1 MATLI
6 GIVGNSG
13 AGKSTSIKGLNPE
26 DTFIINVLGKP
37 LPFPGAKKKYSKLK
51 KEGKNYTGNMYVS
64 NKCDSILNVLKVID
78 KTMPHIKHVV
88 IEDANY
94 LMACE
99 AMERGEEKSYDKF
112 TQMAKHYY
120 DVLMFAASLRD
131 DLKVF
136 VLSHIENAG
145 DVLNPQWK
153 VKTLGKMLDS
163 TLNVDGLFTYMLYTE
178 IRENSDGNLERVFR
192 TNTIKGEDTCKSPMG
207 VFKDLYIPND
217 LKIVSESIDKFESG
231 E

>member
-1 MATLI
+1 MANLV

-13 AGKSTSIKGLNPE
+13 VGKSTSIQNLDPA
-26 DTFIINVLGKP
+26 DTFVISVLGKP
-37 LPFPGAKKKYSKLK
+37 LPFAGYKKKYIKVK
-51 KEGKNYTGNMYVS
+51 KTEKGYVGNLYVS
-64 NKCDSILNVLKVID
+64 NKTDSVISMLKIID

-88 IEDANY
+88 IDDANY

-99 AMERGEEKSYDKF
+99 AMDRSEEKSFDKF

-120 DVLMFAASLRD
+120 DVLMYASSLRD
-131 DLKVF
+131 DLKIF

-145 DVLNPQWK
+145 DTINPQWK

-178 IRENSDGNLERVFR
+178 MVEDSSGEITRVFR

-217 LKIVSESIDKFESG
+217 LKIVSEAIDKYEYG

>member
-1 MATLI
+1 MLA
-6 GIVGNSG
+6 S
-13 AGKSTSIKGLNPE
+13 
-26 DTFIINVLGKP
+26 
-37 LPFPGAKKKYSKLK
+37 
-51 KEGKNYTGNMYVS
+51 
-64 NKCDSILNVLKVID
+64 
-78 KTMPHIKHVV
+78 
-88 IEDANY
+88 
-94 LMACE
+94 
-99 AMERGEEKSYDKF
+99 
-112 TQMAKHYY
+112 
-120 DVLMFAASLRD
+120 SLRD

-136 VLSHIENAG
+136 VLSHSENAG
-145 DVLNPQWK
+145 GVRNPQWK
-153 VKTLGKMLDS
+153 VKTLVKRLDS

>member
-1 MATLI
+1 
-6 GIVGNSG
+6 
-13 AGKSTSIKGLNPE
+13 
-26 DTFIINVLGKP
+26 
-37 LPFPGAKKKYSKLK
+37 
-51 KEGKNYTGNMYVS
+51 
-64 NKCDSILNVLKVID
+64 
-78 KTMPHIKHVV
+78 
-88 IEDANY
+88 
-94 LMACE
+94 
-99 AMERGEEKSYDKF
+99 
-112 TQMAKHYY
+112 MAKHYY

-178 IRENSDGNLERVFR
+178 MRENNDGNRERVFR